1 MTARRKFLSP
11 LLLAFTCLLLATA
24 GYMLIE
30 GWTLGEA
37 FYMAVIV
44 LTTTG
49 LKEIRQMDNYGLA
62 WTVVILIFGAASIT
76 VAYSFITSAIVS
88 GELRRV
94 MGRRTLQNRINQLSG
109 HIIVCGYG
117 RMGRMIAA
125 DLIRRG
131 RQVVVIDND
140 PAVTTRLEEEG
151 LLYVLGDAAEEET
164 LQRAGV
170 MRAQGLVAVLP
181 EDSGNVFVTLTARGC
196 REDLTIVARAEQTS
210 AEPKLRRAGASRVIC
225 PTVIGA
231 ARVANIMIRPNV
243 ADFVEVTARGVE
255 LEMDEYRV
263 AADSPLKGKTLRES
277 ELRHKADV
285 IVVAIKGEDGKTV
298 FNPGPDQKIEIGDTL
313 ILIGPAGLAGR
324 LQQMEAPG

>member
-1 MTARRKFLSP
+1 MTTRRKFLSP
-11 LLLAFTCLLLATA
+11 LLLALVCLLLATA

-49 LKEIRQMDNYGLA
+49 LKEIHQMDSYGMG
-62 WTVVILIFGAASIT
+62 WTVAVLIFGAASI
-76 VAYSFITSAIVS
+76 AAAFSFITSAIVS

-94 MGRRTLQNRINQLSG
+94 MGRRTLQNKINQLSG
-109 HIIVCGYG
+109 HILVCGYG
-117 RMGRMIAA
+117 RMGRMITA

-131 RQVVVIDND
+131 KQVVVIDNE
-140 PAVTTRLEEEG
+140 PAVTARLEEEG

-181 EDSGNVFVTLTARGC
+181 EDSSNVYVTLTARGF

-231 ARVANIMIRPNV
+231 ARVANMIIRPNV

-277 ELRHKADV
+277 ELRNKADV
-285 IVVAIKGEDGKTV
+285 IVVAMKGEEGKTV
-298 FNPGPDQKIEIGDTL
+298 EIGDTL

-324 LQQMEAPG
+324 LQQMEAGG